1 MAAAR
6 GPIGA
11 VQIVNK
17 GRQIPRVVQVA
28 QGQKQ
33 KARGAARR
41 GRRRGG
47 ATAAAAVDG
56 RAEFKELFVSL
67 IDPLGLLDMG
77 KCGRIAARMGKSASR
92 SGYLA
97 GVRMASLLAD
107 IFADAADIVSRPVED
122 GALHLTRVAYRETRA
137 VLYDTAV
144 SYRGGGD
151 DEPVAGLEDLR
162 AGIAALRAKAD
173 ARRARLRAADPPGSG
188 LSKLDV
194 RHKGRIC
201 RDVVRADMEKIRAH
215 HVADGED
222 PIFPPEPK
230 YIDDLFGELGPGPS
244 SVEIVAMVRGRCPEG
259 YEMVK
264 VGGGK

>member
-1 MAAAR
+1 M
-6 GPIGA
+6 
-11 VQIVNK
+11 QIVNS
-17 GRQIPRVVQVA
+17 RNQIPRVVQAA

-33 KARGAARR
+33 KAGGAARR

-47 ATAAAAVDG
+47 TAEAAAVGG
-56 RAEFKELFVSL
+56 RSEFRELFVSL
-67 IDPLGLLDMG
+67 IDPLGLLDME

-107 IFADAADIVSRPVED
+107 TFADAADIGDRPVED

-151 DEPVAGLEDLR
+151 GEPVAGLEDLR

-173 ARRARLRAADPPGSG
+173 ARRAWMRAADPPGSG

-194 RHKGRIC
+194 RHRGRIC
-201 RDVVRADMEKIRAH
+201 RDVVREDMEGVRAYYK
-215 HVADGED
+215 ANGED

-244 SVEIVAMVRGRCPEG
+244 SVEIVAMIRGRCPEG

-264 VGGGK
+264 VGGGAGPDRRSADR